1 MAAKVLDGRY
11 KLIKKLGVGGF
22 GQTFIARDMRR
33 PGTPPCVV
41 KQLKPASDDPNFIRE
56 ARRLFNTEA
65 ETLEKLGKHDQI
77 PQLLAYFE
85 EDQQFYLVQEFID
98 GKSLHDELTPKV
110 EEPEDDDDA
119 ETLIRMIE
127 STEPARSQLLSES
140 EIVAILKDVLNILGF
155 VHSEGVIH
163 RDIKP
168 DNLIRRKKDGKI
180 VLIDFGAVKAL
191 QEGAAIETNSGES
204 RFTVT
209 IGTPGYMP
217 NEQCAGRPNYSSD
230 LYALGMV
237 AIKALTGLNPT
248 DLPTDVATGELVWR
262 DRARVNNGLA
272 MVLTRMVRYQYTQ
285 RYQSAKEVLQGLT
298 AFSISE
304 ETVSKT
310 PTAIV
315 PIGKTS
321 VGKQSSLTNYDPN
334 AARPIASA
342 STKTVPKSNAQSNAG
357 SGFLIV
363 GLLAMVAI
371 TGMTI
376 PLLMRSQQKPAA
388 VPTPAPTVVVEVTPN
403 ANPNADPTAKPT
415 AVVTTNNDPSNVSQ
429 TLNLESGK
437 ESSVSGTL
445 KANSSSSYLLN
456 IKAGQKLKTELSGTG
471 VALTVMDANNAPLTN
486 ATNVTSFDGTLT
498 TAGVY
503 MIQIKPNSGV
513 TQTNFILKATLSE
526 EASIPVN
533 GAPIQVKV
541 DPKR

>member
-1 MAAKVLDGRY
+1 
-11 KLIKKLGVGGF
+11 
-22 GQTFIARDMRR
+22 
-33 PGTPPCVV
+33 
-41 KQLKPASDDPNFIRE
+41 
-56 ARRLFNTEA
+56 
-65 ETLEKLGKHDQI
+65 
-77 PQLLAYFE
+77 
-85 EDQQFYLVQEFID
+85 
-98 GKSLHDELTPKV
+98 
-110 EEPEDDDDA
+110 
-119 ETLIRMIE
+119 
-127 STEPARSQLLSES
+127 
-140 EIVAILKDVLNILGF
+140 
-155 VHSEGVIH
+155 
-163 RDIKP
+163 
-168 DNLIRRKKDGKI
+168 
-180 VLIDFGAVKAL
+180 
-191 QEGAAIETNSGES
+191 
-204 RFTVT
+204 
-209 IGTPGYMP
+209 
-217 NEQCAGRPNYSSD
+217 
-230 LYALGMV
+230 
-237 AIKALTGLNPT
+237 
-248 DLPTDVATGELVWR
+248 
-262 DRARVNNGLA
+262 
-272 MVLTRMVRYQYTQ
+272 VLTRMVRYQYTQ

-541 DPKR
+541 DPKK